1 MSSTLYQAHSATL
14 LRKLVEGQAYRQLLL
29 GNIRGAGIQMLPD
42 VASKG
47 RMAHDLEHSL
57 RLMEQ
62 VEGIHREVGGSDL
75 VSEVRPRIDRVP
87 MPESQLELSVA
98 LALLGRAEYAAAGGF
113 VESCHEGL
121 AVIARDLVDSV
132 REEAEAQARVF
143 IEACTH
149 PARRSSAQTYWS
161 RWFPIALRSL
171 GRPRTRQDEQAQELG
186 LRGASAGE
194 CIRRFVCDAEPMRRA
209 CGLNMPSLNQLGVE
223 LPEDLRGRFPEGG
236 LHA

>member
-1 MSSTLYQAHSATL
+1 MSSALSQTQSAKIL
-14 LRKLVEGQAYRQLLL
+14 MLLVEGQAYRQLLL

-42 VASKG
+42 VRAKG

-62 VEGIHREVGGSDL
+62 VEAIHCEVGGVEL
-75 VSEVRPRIDRVP
+75 VSVVRPRIDRVP

-98 LALLGRAEYAAAGGF
+98 LALLGRAEYAAAGGLA
-113 VESCHEGL
+113 ESRHEGL
-121 AVIARDLVDSV
+121 AAIAPDLVDSV
-132 REEAEAQARVF
+132 RDEAEAQARAF

-149 PARRSSAQTYWS
+149 PSRRSSAQTYWS
-161 RWFPIALRSL
+161 RWFSIALRSL
-171 GRPRTRQDEQAQELG
+171 GRPHTRQDDQAQELG
-186 LRGASAGE
+186 LRGVSAGE

>member
-1 MSSTLYQAHSATL
+1 MSSALSQTQSAKIL
-14 LRKLVEGQAYRQLLL
+14 MLLVEGQAYRQLLL

-42 VASKG
+42 VRAKG

-62 VEGIHREVGGSDL
+62 VEAIHCEVGGVEL
-75 VSEVRPRIDRVP
+75 VSVVRPRIDRVP

-98 LALLGRAEYAAAGGF
+98 LALLGRAEYAAAGGL
-113 VESCHEGL
+113 VESRHEGL
-121 AVIARDLVDSV
+121 AAIARDLVDSV
-132 REEAEAQARVF
+132 RDEAEAQARAF

-149 PARRSSAQTYWS
+149 PSRRSSAQTYWS
-161 RWFPIALRSL
+161 RWFSIALRSL
-171 GRPRTRQDEQAQELG
+171 GRPHTRQDDQAQELG
-186 LRGASAGE
+186 LRGVSAGE

>member
-1 MSSTLYQAHSATL
+1 MSSALSQTQSANIL
-14 LRKLVEGQAYRQLLL
+14 MQLVEGQAYRQLLL

-42 VASKG
+42 VRAKG

-62 VEGIHREVGGSDL
+62 VEAIHHEVGGTEL
-75 VSEVRPRIDRVP
+75 VSVVRPRIDRVP

-98 LALLGRAEYAAAGGF
+98 LALLGRAEYAAAGGL
-113 VESCHEGL
+113 VESRHEGL
-121 AVIARDLVDSV
+121 AAIARDLVDSV
-132 REEAEAQARVF
+132 RDEAEAQARAF

-149 PARRSSAQTYWS
+149 PSRRSSAQTYWS
-161 RWFPIALRSL
+161 RWFSIALRSL
-171 GRPRTRQDEQAQELG
+171 GRPHTRQDDQAQELG
-186 LRGASAGE
+186 LRGVSAGE

>member
-1 MSSTLYQAHSATL
+1 MSSALSQTQSAKIL
-14 LRKLVEGQAYRQLLL
+14 MLLVEGQAYRQLLL

-42 VASKG
+42 VRAKG

-62 VEGIHREVGGSDL
+62 VEAIHCEVGGVEL
-75 VSEVRPRIDRVP
+75 VSVVRPRIDRVP

-98 LALLGRAEYAAAGGF
+98 LALLGRAEYAAAGGLA
-113 VESCHEGL
+113 ESRHEGL
-121 AVIARDLVDSV
+121 AAIARDLVDSV
-132 REEAEAQARVF
+132 RDEAEAQARAF

-149 PARRSSAQTYWS
+149 PSRRSSAQTYWS

-171 GRPRTRQDEQAQELG
+171 GRPHTRQDDQAQELG
-186 LRGASAGE
+186 LRGVSAGE

>member
-1 MSSTLYQAHSATL
+1 MSGALSQTQSRSL
-14 LRKLVEGQAYRQLLL
+14 LRRLVEGQAYRQLLV
-29 GNIRGAGIQMLPD
+29 GNIRGVGIQMLSN
-42 VASKG
+42 VTAKG
-47 RMAHDLEHSL
+47 RMARDLEHSL
-57 RLMEQ
+57 HLMEQ
-62 VEGIHREVGGSDL
+62 VENIHRELGGVDL

-87 MPESQLELSVA
+87 MPESQLELGVA
-98 LALLGRAEYAAAGGF
+98 LALLGRAEYAAAGGLI
-113 VESCHEGL
+113 ESCHAGF
-121 AVIARDLVDSV
+121 AAIARDLVDSV

-149 PARRSSAQTYWS
+149 PNRRVAAQTYWD

-171 GRPRTRQDEQAQELG
+171 GRSPARQDKQARELG
-186 LRGASAGE
+186 LRGVSAAE

-209 CGLNMPSLNQLGVE
+209 CGLNMPPLNQLGVE

>member
-1 MSSTLYQAHSATL
+1 MSSTLSQTQSANIL
-14 LRKLVEGQAYRQLLL
+14 LQLVEGQAYRQLLL

-42 VASKG
+42 VRAKG

-62 VEGIHREVGGSDL
+62 VEAIHREVGGVEL
-75 VSEVRPRIDRVP
+75 VSVVRPRIDRVP

-98 LALLGRAEYAAAGGF
+98 LALLGRAEYAAAGGL
-113 VESCHEGL
+113 VESRHEGL
-121 AVIARDLVDSV
+121 AAIARDLVDSV
-132 REEAEAQARVF
+132 RDEAEAQAQAF

-149 PARRSSAQTYWS
+149 PSRRSSAQTYWS

-171 GRPRTRQDEQAQELG
+171 GRPHTRQDDQAQELG
-186 LRGASAGE
+186 LRGVSAGE